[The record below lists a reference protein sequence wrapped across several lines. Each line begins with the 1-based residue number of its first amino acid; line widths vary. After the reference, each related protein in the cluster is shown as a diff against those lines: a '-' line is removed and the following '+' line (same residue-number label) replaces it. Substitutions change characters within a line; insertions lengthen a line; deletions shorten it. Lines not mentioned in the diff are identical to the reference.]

1 MRRGLVAV
9 KDLGPVLT
17 GEVGEHRTLGGFY
30 PVRHREKVE
39 SGGRTIMNA
48 QEAAPPTTSVTT
60 GEAQPEFSQRYS
72 RGELEEMDSREL
84 LDGYAE

>member
-1 MRRGLVAV
+1 
-9 KDLGPVLT
+9 LT

-30 PVRHREKVE
+30 RVPRGEKVKSE
-39 SGGRTIMNA
+39 GRTIMNA
-48 QEAAPPTTSVTT
+48 QEAVPTSTSVTT
-60 GEAQPEFSQRYS
+60 GQAQPEFSQRYS

>member
-9 KDLGPVLT
+9 KVLSPVLT

-30 PVRHREKVE
+30 PVPPGEKVR

-48 QEAAPPTTSVTT
+48 QETSAPSPRVTT
-60 GEAQPEFSQRYS
+60 GETQPEFSQRYS
-72 RGELEEMDSREL
+72 QGELEGMDSREL